1 MLLSWWIT
9 AVTLP
14 ALAVLLSAT
23 AVILHIRVL
32 GSVSKVNRELLEYK
46 TAVEQLDTRITRE
59 VKSRAGLQRAAE
71 AADERSLMQ
80 TAQDTLQHNAAV
92 APPRARPSRI
102 YRR

>member
-1 MLLSWWIT
+1 MLSWWIT

-23 AVILHIRVL
+23 AVIMHIRVL

-59 VKSRAGLQRAAE
+59 VKSRAGLQRAAD
-71 AADERSLMQ
+71 AADERSLAQM
-80 TAQDTLQHNAAV
+80 AQDTLELNASV
-92 APPRARPSRI
+92 AAPRVRPKRT